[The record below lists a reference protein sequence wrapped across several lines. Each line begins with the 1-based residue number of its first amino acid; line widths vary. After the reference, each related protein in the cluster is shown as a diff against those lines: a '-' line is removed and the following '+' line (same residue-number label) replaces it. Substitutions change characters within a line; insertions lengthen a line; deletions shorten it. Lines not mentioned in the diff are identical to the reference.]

1 VSSLSHLLDFYP
13 APVRTLVTDLTTL
26 IKSAAPGAREAVR
39 PETRCLRYSHARC
52 GYFCGLYPQVS
63 SAQLLFEFGV
73 LLPDPE
79 GLLEGDGSH
88 VRFVTIWANQPLRS
102 SPLRRLV
109 AASYDLPRK
118 RADKLA
124 LVDALAVQRQ
134 CDELLERAV
143 LHGTLDDVRQALAAG
158 ANPDGQPYELAPL
171 FRACIHRG
179 DDYQRHEIV
188 RLLLAA
194 GANINCEY
202 NGRSLLANVERMG
215 RQDLVRLLLE
225 HGAYQDHALPLL
237 VEASPATRKAG
248 ALSGQWT
255 HRVYRA

>member
-158 ANPDGQPYELAPL
+158 ASPDGQPYELAPL

-225 HGAYQDHALPLL
+225 HGACQDHALPML
-237 VEASPATRKAG
+237 VEASPAARKAG

-255 HRVYRA
+255 HRVYQA

>member
-1 VSSLSHLLDFYP
+1 LSHLLDFYP
-13 APVRTLVTDLTTL
+13 GPVRTLVTELAAL

-79 GLLEGDGSH
+79 GLLEGNGPH
-88 VRFVTIWANQPLRS
+88 VRFVTVWANQPLRS
-102 SPLRRLV
+102 PALRRLV

-118 RADKLA
+118 RLDKLA
-124 LVDALAVQRQ
+124 LVDAQAAQ
-134 CDELLERAV
+134 CRYDELLERAV
-143 LHGTLDDVRQALAAG
+143 MHGTLDDVRQALAMG

-194 GANINCEY
+194 GADINCEY

-215 RQDLVRLLLE
+215 RQDLVQLLIDC
-225 HGAYQDHALPLL
+225 GATQELASRPLM
-237 VEASPATRKAG
+237 EPSPAPMKAG
-248 ALSGQWT
+248 PVAGGWPQ
-255 HRVYRA
+255 RVFGA